1 MSPKKKPKFLIIDGH
16 ALIHRSFHA
25 LPTTLTTHSGEV
37 VNAVYGFSSFLLKAI
52 KEIKPDM
59 IALALD
65 KKGKTFRHEQYSDYK
80 ATRVKAPDE
89 LYAQIPRVKE
99 VAAALNIPIF
109 EIAGCEADDVIG
121 TLSAKIKDAEK
132 IIATGDMD
140 VMQLIDNNTKIYT
153 LADGTLYN
161 ERSVQDKYGI
171 KADQVIDYKAL
182 RGDPSDNIP
191 GVKGI
196 GEKTAVEL
204 LQEFKTVK
212 NVYKNIK
219 SKKISDRIRQLLTDN
234 EKNALMSYEL
244 ATIHRDIDFDI
255 DAKKLVF
262 GNFDHDTVIKLF
274 TELEFRSLIPR
285 LMQMEGANKK
295 IALEAREKR
304 NVGKFETNKKNHR
317 YNVITDD
324 KAFNSFLKEFKK
336 QKFFAFDTET
346 SGLDPFTVDL
356 LGISISWKE
365 DEAYFLSVR
374 QSSFNGTKSE
384 NNTLFNYQSKTKKV
398 EMHPWLLDLKAI
410 FENKEI
416 KKIGHNIKFD
426 VKILKQFDI
435 DTKGIDFDTMIAA
448 YILNSG
454 SRQYS
459 LDALS
464 MEWLKFEKI
473 SSTDL
478 LGSGKDKLT
487 YDTVPVDRLGCYAC
501 EDADYTFKLYNKLK
515 PELKKQNLDSLFN
528 TIEMSLMECLIDM
541 ELTGISLDKP
551 YFSSLDK
558 ELDQDIKKT
567 ENAVWKLCG
576 KTFNISSPKQLQEI
590 LFNDLKISS
599 AGLAKTKTGI
609 STGADELLKLKGKH
623 TVIDLILQYRELTKL
638 SSTYVKTLPEL
649 INPVTGRIHTTY
661 NQTIAATGRLSSTD
675 PNLQNIPIRTELGRR
690 IRQGFIAKKGATL
703 LSLDYSQIE
712 LRLAAHISEDPGM
725 IKAFKNHEDI
735 HTATAAAINQVEIKD
750 VTKDM
755 RRAAKAVNF
764 GILYGQGP
772 HGLSQSAD
780 IPYGEAQEF
789 IANYFS
795 AYKKVR
801 EYIDAT
807 LTNARKKGY
816 VETLLGRKRY
826 LPEINAS
833 NAMIR
838 KSAERMAINMPIQG
852 TAADMIKMAMI
863 EINKMLAKK
872 YTGKISMLLQVHDE
886 LIFEGEEKILRQ
898 ARSEIQKIMQE
909 VLRLK
914 VPIEVDAK
922 IGDNW
927 ENMKKI

>member
-1 MSPKKKPKFLIIDGH
+1 
-16 ALIHRSFHA
+16 
-25 LPTTLTTHSGEV
+25 
-37 VNAVYGFSSFLLKAI
+37 
-52 KEIKPDM
+52 
-59 IALALD
+59 
-65 KKGKTFRHEQYSDYK
+65 
-80 ATRVKAPDE
+80 
-89 LYAQIPRVKE
+89 
-99 VAAALNIPIF
+99 
-109 EIAGCEADDVIG
+109 
-121 TLSAKIKDAEK
+121 
-132 IIATGDMD
+132 
-140 VMQLIDNNTKIYT
+140 
-153 LADGTLYN
+153 
-161 ERSVQDKYGI
+161 
-171 KADQVIDYKAL
+171 
-182 RGDPSDNIP
+182 
-191 GVKGI
+191 
-196 GEKTAVEL
+196 
-204 LQEFKTVK
+204 
-212 NVYKNIK
+212 
-219 SKKISDRIRQLLTDN
+219 
-234 EKNALMSYEL
+234 MSYEL
-244 ATIHRDIDFDI
+244 ATIHRDVHFDI
-255 DAKKLVF
+255 DEKKLTF
-262 GNFDHDTVIKLF
+262 GNFDREKAIELF

-295 IALEAREKR
+295 IAQEAREKR
-304 NVGKFETNKKNHR
+304 NIGKFENNKKDHR
-317 YNVITDD
+317 YTVITDD
-324 KAFNSFLKEFKK
+324 KAFNIFLKEFKK

-356 LGISISWKE
+356 LGISVSWKE
-365 DEAYFLSVR
+365 NEAYFLSVR
-374 QSSFNGTKSE
+374 QSSFNGTKTE
-384 NNTLFNYQSKTKKV
+384 NNTLFNYQSKAKKV
-398 EMHPWLLDLKAI
+398 EMHPWIIAVKAI

-473 SSTDL
+473 SSEDL

-487 YDTVPVDRLGCYAC
+487 YATVPVDRLGCYAC

-515 PELKKQNLDSLFN
+515 PELKKQTLDILFKN
-528 TIEMSLMECLIDM
+528 IEMSLMDCLIDM
-541 ELTGISLDKP
+541 ELTGISLDEK
-551 YFSSLDK
+551 YFALLDK

-567 ENAVWKLCG
+567 ENTVWKLCG

-590 LFNDLKISS
+590 LFTDLKISS

-623 TVIDLILQYRELTKL
+623 KVIDLILLYRELTKL

-690 IRQGFIAKKGATL
+690 IRQGFVAKKGATL

-735 HTATAAAINQVEIKD
+735 HTATAAAINQVEIAE

-780 IPYGEAQEF
+780 IPYQEAQEF

-801 EYIDAT
+801 EYIDMT
-807 LTNARKKGY
+807 LANARKKGY

-863 EINKMLAKK
+863 EINKMLARK

-898 ARSEIQKIMQE
+898 ATPEIQKIMQE
-909 VLRLK
+909 VLKLK